1 MGKIEKIEHLIEA
14 LTAQELAEFR
24 RWYREFDAEAWDRQI
39 QDDIQ
44 ANKLDVVAEEAIKEY
59 RAGKARESC

>member
-1 MGKIEKIEHLIEA
+1 MGKIEKIEHQIEA

-24 RWYREFDAEAWDRQI
+24 RWYREFDAEAWDRQV

-44 ANKLDVVAEEAIKEY
+44 ANKLDVFAEEALKVY
-59 RAGKARESC
+59 RAGTEIG

>member
-1 MGKIEKIEHLIEA
+1 MGKIEKIEHQIEA

-39 QDDIQ
+39 QGDIQ
-44 ANKLDVVAEEAIKEY
+44 ANKLDVVAEEAIKAY
-59 RAGKARESC
+59 QIGKAREI